1 MKNMLFFLL
10 GIFTLFTAC
19 SDDADIDI
27 IPPTPTTLKVVSC
40 DFVKEEGDLIEPV
53 KNSGGPSFF
62 KLDNNASIP
71 ALYHNNWESIKEETS
86 LFSLY
91 EGTFPKAAN
100 LAELKIRVP
109 ILHADGVFPDVGSE
123 VPLTF
128 NSTVKMP
135 DVILAKGKEEILV
148 PAYSIMTKITE
159 RTGFKCAI
167 TFYLVLADVNTGEQY
182 QLSGMWHGSQIS
194 TGTIT
199 VLNEI

>member
-53 KNSGGPSFF
+53 KNSGKPSL
-62 KLDNNASIP
+62 KLDNKTSVP
-71 ALYHNNWESIKEETS
+71 ALYHNNWKSIKEESS
-86 LFSLY
+86 LFSLNK
-91 EGTFPKAAN
+91 GTFPKAAN

-109 ILHADGVFPDVGSE
+109 TLHADGVFPDMGSE

-128 NSTVKMP
+128 DSTVKMP
-135 DVILAKGKEEILV
+135 DIILATGKEEILV
-148 PAYSIMTKITE
+148 PAYSTMTEITE

-182 QLSGMWHGSQIS
+182 QLSGMWYGSQIS

-199 VLNEI
+199 VLKQT